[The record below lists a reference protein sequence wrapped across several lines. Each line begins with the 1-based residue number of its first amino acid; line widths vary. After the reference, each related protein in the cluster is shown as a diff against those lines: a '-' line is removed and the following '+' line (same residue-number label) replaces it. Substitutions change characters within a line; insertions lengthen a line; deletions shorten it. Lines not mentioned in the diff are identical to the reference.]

1 MAGNIEST
9 YAPPKGGGGIIGE
22 LTSGNKRF
30 TFGHGGRHLEGS
42 NLSIDQVQNAIMENA
57 SRNLP
62 NVGEGSVSRYIEIG
76 GELIEY
82 RIMKRGDN
90 LYNIGTYFIKRK

>member
-9 YAPPKGGGGIIGE
+9 YAPPKGGGITGE

-62 NVGEGSVSRYIEIG
+62 NVGEDSVSRYIEIG